1 MLSRHWPSPIS
12 EKKKR
17 RGKTCLSTLVHNIII
32 PHFVDLRN
40 ASQIRSLPI
49 LCWCAGYYLFLHSI
63 CPVIFFANAPAVFF
77 PPQVPEFMRFSVSFR
92 VHLSLISFGAAS
104 NHLQISYQRIIPQ
117 RYHILILLLRHP
129 IQSCNCTH
137 NNPHEIRVIPLNSD
151 HKILHIAGLLE
162 STRATLTIQYKTRQC
177 PRNRPFGI

>member
-1 MLSRHWPSPIS
+1 MDRCCRGVSIFCPKSQVRDAFASLTLS

-77 PPQVPEFMRFSVSFR
+77 HLKYLNLCDSPFPFEFICRWFLLVQQATTFKYRIRESFLKGITFLFFFYGTQFRAATVPIITPMKFVSF
-92 VHLSLISFGAAS
+92 LW
-104 NHLQISYQRIIPQ
+104 IP
-117 RYHILILLLRHP
+117 
-129 IQSCNCTH
+129 
-137 NNPHEIRVIPLNSD
+137 
-151 HKILHIAGLLE
+151 
-162 STRATLTIQYKTRQC
+162 TIKYYT
-177 PRNRPFGI
+177 